1 MNKKILAVFAI
12 FIFLILTVLSAAP
25 TKAVGQGEWIVN
37 YTVKDLRT
45 GQILIQR
52 DFQAGI
58 NTVSPIL
65 VGAELDI
72 TLTIAVP
79 LTVPGS
85 SLKVSTSMEHSFLQ
99 DRYWEIS
106 STEYRVQNYNPNQP
120 TITFSQI
127 QGNLVVSCFG
137 SIPSGIT
144 ETTVGS
150 GTVLHQQQDFALI
163 QLTGPSGEILDQ
175 IKPAVV
181 DAKID
186 EYHTLLAKAE
196 NTLQVLLNT
205 EIAPAYISLYENIM
219 NQSKTVNQQGFTDSA
234 ISLLKS
240 LSVTEAPPS
249 TGTTIADTFFLPA
262 VGVLAALVVI
272 AMLLFMRARGKA
284 GYVSRVVEDQ
294 IRDLECLTLRASK
307 VDKTLSSGL
316 QAVEDKLKQ
325 TVGE

>member
-1 MNKKILAVFAI
+1 M
-12 FIFLILTVLSAAP
+12 
-25 TKAVGQGEWIVN
+25 
-37 YTVKDLRT
+37 
-45 GQILIQR
+45 
-52 DFQAGI
+52 
-58 NTVSPIL
+58 
-65 VGAELDI
+65 
-72 TLTIAVP
+72 
-79 LTVPGS
+79 
-85 SLKVSTSMEHSFLQ
+85 
-99 DRYWEIS
+99 
-106 STEYRVQNYNPNQP
+106 QNYNPNQP

-262 VGVLAALVVI
+262 VGALAALVVI

-294 IRDLECLTLRASK
+294 IRDLEGLTLRASK